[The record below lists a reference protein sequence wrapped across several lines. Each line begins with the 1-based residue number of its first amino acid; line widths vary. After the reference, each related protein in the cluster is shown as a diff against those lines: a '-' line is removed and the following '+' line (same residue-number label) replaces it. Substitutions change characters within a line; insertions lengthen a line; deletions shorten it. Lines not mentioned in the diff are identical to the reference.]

1 MQSEFAQK
9 LYEKRLELY
18 PRLLN
23 LTQDVGKE
31 TMWRKGVG
39 EVQLTGDDTF
49 QIAREALEGLIELH
63 KDTVIE
69 LVLSDG
75 SFKRFEN
82 LKKALRSNRSQG
94 KKYGREQMD
103 NFWKL
108 REELREWLRKDVGIY
123 HESAEKLESK

>member
-1 MQSEFAQK
+1 M
-9 LYEKRLELY
+9 
-18 PRLLN
+18 
-23 LTQDVGKE
+23 
-31 TMWRKGVG
+31 
-39 EVQLTGDDTF
+39 QLTGDDTF